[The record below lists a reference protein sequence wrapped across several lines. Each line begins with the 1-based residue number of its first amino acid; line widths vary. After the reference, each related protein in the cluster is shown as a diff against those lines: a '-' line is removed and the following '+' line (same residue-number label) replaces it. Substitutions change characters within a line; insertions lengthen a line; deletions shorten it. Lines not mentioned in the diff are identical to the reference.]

1 MAIKIAQ
8 RYGKIDRKSR
18 SSEPVRELTQ
28 KLSYVILDLICSYLV
43 SENRN
48 IKMKGY
54 KTVKELFSIIN
65 PNDYKSDAD
74 IERIDFIRFALDA
87 RLKYGLMDSKKVMD
101 YIISKDVIHA
111 GIYNINIQEM
121 SNQDVEYVNNMM
133 TSLLDSATFSAYIH
147 KFADISRDF
156 DNASAYEKTA
166 IVNNWKD
173 MISNCN
179 NHIRNNK
186 VINSEQEFVS
196 LRSGVFE
203 EYAKD
208 TYSYVTN
215 TSSKLSTG
223 MVGLNYLLGGGFENT
238 RVYGFFGLQG
248 EGKSL
253 TLLNLALQMKM
264 FNKKYKTKDPTKKPA
279 IVYLTLENTKRET
292 FSRLCSMVTG
302 HRMSEIDNSEQVV
315 QMMRENG
322 LVVNDENP
330 IDLIIKYE
338 PSNSVDT
345 GYLYD
350 FADTLADNNYE
361 VICYIVDY
369 INVIKSIDRFSA
381 SEERLRLGSII
392 NEMKT
397 IASDMDIP
405 IITAGQLNREAN
417 RKVDEARE
425 KGTLNILSYIDR
437 SNLGESMLILNNLD
451 GAFVIAPSYIARI
464 KEKYLSIKL
473 VKHRFEPYTKPL
485 NYCMGIYHPYDN
497 IDSINLTCDVGL
509 REPLFMLDLS
519 CKNVECEVDESVEL
533 PNNDNRKPAIFE
545 EENNEAPQAQN
556 PIVLN
561 SDGTKPIYDVYWRT
575 NPKLINGQINLNAV
589 SPERRM
595 RILMKKAMGN
605 VMNSKINSLNGIS
618 RYSDE
623 YTRIYD
629 PTGSKEERLA
639 HDYNIKY
646 GRCGQDMFTESDFS
660 MLYSHFMMMKNG
672 EIPDSDRFEEPTK
685 TYEPDED
692 YSSNGLFIRVPEIDR
707 DAYLKYLSKINNS
720 SNTTK
725 NKSA

>member
-8 RYGKIDRKSR
+8 RYGKIDRRSR

-196 LRSGVFE
+196 LRPGVFE

-302 HRMSEIDNSEQVV
+302 HRMSEIGNSEQVV

-545 EENNEAPQAQN
+545 EENNEAPQVQN

-685 TYEPDED
+685 TYEPEED

>member
-8 RYGKIDRKSR
+8 RYGKIDRRSR

-101 YIISKDVIHA
+101 YIISKDIIHA

-196 LRSGVFE
+196 LRPGIFE

-302 HRMSEIDNSEQVV
+302 HRMSEIGNSEQVV

-545 EENNEAPQAQN
+545 EENNEAPQVQN

-646 GRCGQDMFTESDFS
+646 GRCGQDMFTESDFN

-685 TYEPDED
+685 TYEPEKD

-720 SNTTK
+720 SNTAK